1 MHANKLNPEAKICGV
16 YAPLLTRCN
25 SRTALFSS
33 LGVFKTWS
41 HILSSWNLS
50 PSAPNFEETLMVAIK
65 QGGIAKAAISGV
77 IKTIDSIINC
87 SLFLVAIGSP

>member
-1 MHANKLNPEAKICGV
+1 MPMHANPEAKICGV
-16 YAPLLTRCN
+16 YA

-33 LGVFKTWS
+33 LGGFKTWS

-65 QGGIAKAAISGV
+65 QGGTAKAAISGV
-77 IKTIDSIINC
+77 IETIDSMINR
-87 SLFLVAIGSP
+87 SLFLVAKGSP